1 MAFWMKAQGRVYL
14 PPPKPVGKVLH
25 TDEFVRPTSI
35 FYYGSTERLLT
46 VGNPYFE
53 VKNVDQVVV
62 PKVSGNQYRAFR
74 LIFPDP
80 NKFAI
85 NDTNIF
91 DPENERLVWS
101 LQGLEIGRGGPLGFG
116 TTGNILMDKLQD
128 TENPNKY
135 TSSSKDDRQN
145 MSLDPKQTQLFV
157 VGCTPCKGEHW
168 DVAPR
173 CKDQEP
179 QYNQG
184 DCPPLQLVSSIIED
198 GQMCDVGF
206 GAMNFAALQFY
217 KAGVPMDIVNTTC
230 KWPDFLQMTNEKYGN
245 SCFFFGK
252 REQVYCR
259 HMFVKSGS
267 SNEKLPPE
275 LVIKGDGGR
284 SADTANYVY
293 YGTPS
298 GSLLTSDSQLFN
310 RPYWI
315 KQAQGQNNGIIWNN
329 NLFITVVDNT
339 RNTNFNIN
347 QSINEKAESFDN
359 NNMRNYTR
367 HVEEY
372 ELTVILQLCK
382 VSLDPDVLAHLHT
395 MDPSIIDNWNLGYV
409 PPPTAALESNYRF
422 IESQATMC
430 PAEEPP
436 KKKED
441 PYDKYTFWTID
452 MTEKLS
458 LDLDQYSLGRRFL
471 YQYGLKRSTSS
482 IRSSTKRTAAIKNT
496 SVAKKRRKK

>member
-1 MAFWMKAQGRVYL
+1 MQAQGKVYL
-14 PPPKPVGKVLH
+14 PPPKPVGRVLH

-53 VKNVDQVVV
+53 VIKDQQVVV
-62 PKVSGNQYRAFR
+62 PKVTGNQYRAFR
-74 LIFPDP
+74 LILPDP
-80 NKFAI
+80 NNFAI
-85 NDTNIF
+85 NDASVFNP
-91 DPENERLVWS
+91 DNERLVWK

-116 TTGNILMDKLQD
+116 TTGNYLMDKLQD
-128 TENPNKY
+128 TENPTKY
-135 TSSSKDDRQN
+135 QSHSTDDREN
-145 MSLDPKQTQLFV
+145 ISMDPKQTQLFV
-157 VGCTPCKGEHW
+157 VGCSPCKGEHW
-168 DVAPR
+168 DLAQH
-173 CKDQEP
+173 CADQNPAFEE
-179 QYNQG
+179 G
-184 DCPPLQLVSSIIED
+184 DCPPLKLVSTIIED

-206 GAMNFAALQFY
+206 GAMNFAVLQQN
-217 KAGVPMDIVNTTC
+217 KSGVPLDILNTTC

-259 HMFVKSGS
+259 HMFVRSGS
-267 SNEKLPPE
+267 TNEKLPKDY
-275 LVIKGDGGR
+275 LLMGAAGR
-284 SADTANYVY
+284 KAEEADYIY

-298 GSLLTSDSQLFN
+298 GSLVTSDSQLFN

-315 KQAQGQNNGIIWNN
+315 KQAQGQNNGVVWNN

-347 QSINEKAESFDN
+347 QVTNKQEQFDN
-359 NNMRNYTR
+359 NNMRNYVR

-372 ELTVILQLCK
+372 EITIILQLCK
-382 VSLDPDVLAHLHT
+382 IPLDPDVLAHLHT
-395 MDPSIIDNWNLGYV
+395 MDSSIIENWNLGYV
-409 PPPTAALESNYRF
+409 PPPTAALESNYRY
-422 IESQATMC
+422 IDSLATMC
-430 PAEEPP
+430 PAEKQE

-441 PYDKYTFWTID
+441 PYGKYTFWTID

-471 YQYGLKRSTSS
+471 YQYGLKKAPAS
-482 IRSSTKRTAAIKNT
+482 IRAGTKRPAPLRKT
-496 SVAKKRRKK
+496 SVSKKRRKN